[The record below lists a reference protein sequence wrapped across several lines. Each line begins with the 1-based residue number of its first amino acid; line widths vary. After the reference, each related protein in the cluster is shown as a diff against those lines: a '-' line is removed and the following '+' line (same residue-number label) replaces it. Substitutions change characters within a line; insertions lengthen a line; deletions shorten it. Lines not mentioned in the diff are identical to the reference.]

1 MTPQQEAL
9 LDFIVGDLKDN
20 FSMTTL
26 KDGNKVISFNA
37 KEEDIP
43 VPVRLLISAAASTHQ
58 PKENK
63 MDKFQMPLKK
73 NIPLFDGM
81 EEAHKVMPKLK
92 EDVKI
97 LEINVDLTVDNNDQI
112 IGNAFVFKVEGKDA
126 EGVNHEVTVKG
137 VIDIEDV
144 NQTTVD
150 TIDVSDKDVTV
161 IDVQKFMEMHDEE
174 YDD

>member
-1 MTPQQEAL
+1 
-9 LDFIVGDLKDN
+9 
-20 FSMTTL
+20 
-26 KDGNKVISFNA
+26 
-37 KEEDIP
+37 
-43 VPVRLLISAAASTHQ
+43 
-58 PKENK
+58 
-63 MDKFQMPLKK
+63 
-73 NIPLFDGM
+73 M